1 MPVCP
6 NCKYEYV
13 EGIKVCADCNVELV
27 DPSELEQPVVLNEKD
42 WVVVYS
48 TDKEYKAEMFKD
60 NLESA
65 GIDVNIL
72 SQQDHNF
79 PTPGNLSIIKILV
92 KKEDAD
98 SAVTFIEDTNKKRK
112 EE

>member
-13 EGIKVCADCNVELV
+13 EGIKLCADCNVELV
-27 DPSELEQPVVLNEKD
+27 DPSDLEKPVVLNEKD

-48 TDKEYKAEMFKD
+48 TDQEYKAEMLKD

-65 GIDVNIL
+65 GIEANIL

-79 PTPGNLSIIKILV
+79 PAPGNFSVVKLLV

-98 SAVTFIEDTNKKRK
+98 SAVAFIEDTNKESK